1 MKKYNVEMRR
11 NYKESFDNWIED
23 YVPAESKEEAIEL
36 AKSWLVEN
44 GMDPDDVEELE
55 FQVSEWEMC

>member
-1 MKKYNVEMRR
+1 MKKYNVEMRK
-11 NYKESFDNWIED
+11 NYTDAFDNWIED

-44 GMDPDDVEELE
+44 GMDQDEVEELE

>member
-1 MKKYNVEMRR
+1 MKKYNVEMRE
-11 NYKESFDNWIED
+11 NCTDVFDNWIED

-44 GMDPDDVEELE
+44 GMDPDDVGELE
-55 FQVSEWEMC
+55 FQVSEWEVC